1 MPGTRTD
8 GNDEREN
15 MSHEGQ
21 TPGGYPQQGPPQH
34 NPQAPAPQPGEYAP
48 QAGQPGQQAQP
59 GQYAPQ
65 QPGQYAPQQGQQGGY
80 APGQQGQP
88 GGYAPGQQGG
98 YAPGQPTGYAPGQQG
113 GYAPQAPAA
122 PRPNPFKGI
131 PVADFVRDGAA
142 LLLLLVSLALW
153 VTAGEKVGDSYHF
166 VVIIVTVI
174 SVLSLALPYLAR
186 GGVFPASW
194 TVHQTR
200 LARQVA
206 NAPYVL
212 AVVVYVVLDIFKV
225 GDSYGVGTAFGL
237 GLAGALLAAQPRET
251 EMGPENLD
259 LAAPKTWRA
268 VTFGLAG
275 LVAVTMLISLVVFL
289 VNAGDYG
296 SAIIVILGIV
306 SWLVL
311 VGFFGWAVY
320 GVLVERSPSWRLFL
334 VGLGT
339 ALVVV
344 FLFGSGDSSSFL
356 QAQST
361 HALFWNAPP
370 TILSLQAG
378 LGSVFLPALAAA
390 VSSPAFR
397 RTLRSEDTTT
407 SWIGTAVHALDY
419 LAIVAGSTVVLSA
432 LWIGIPNRDLLEIG
446 LGGLITSIILGL
458 VVAGAAVYARLT
470 LAARPA
476 NGRNLAFG
484 AAGLALVLGIV
495 LIVVAPTIGNRFAEY
510 KLVSEGHLLLA
521 FALPAIIVVALT
533 VPKEIRGYFAENR
546 PAPRAAANAAYQWTQ
561 PQGGQP
567 GQVPQGQYGAP
578 QGAYGAPQGQY
589 GDLSSQYG
597 APQQGQYGTPVQ
609 DSQSAPTAAYGMPS
623 AQPGYSAPAGQHGSP
638 EAGYGSVPAAQTPA
652 AQTPAAQD
660 PAAGQSPWQAPVV
673 SPESEIDQDTHL
685 AGYVAGLAASGAQ
698 GQAPQHE
705 QPTGQPGYAP
715 AEQPAPVEQAP
726 APVVTAAHGYS
737 AAQALDPSTTGLVLS
752 QIVQEA
758 PELRPQVAAN
768 PTTYPALLDWLGQ
781 LGDPAVDE
789 ALRNRQG

>member
-34 NPQAPAPQPGEYAP
+34 NPQVPAP
-48 QAGQPGQQAQP
+48 QP

-65 QPGQYAPQQGQQGGY
+65 PDQPGQYAPQQGQPGQY
-80 APGQQGQP
+80 APQQAGQYAPQP
-88 GGYAPGQQGG
+88 GGYAPGQQGQQG
-98 YAPGQPTGYAPGQQG
+98 GYAPGQQG

-153 VTAGEKVGDSYHF
+153 VTPGEKVGDSYHF
-166 VVIIVTVI
+166 VLIIVTVI

-268 VTFGLAG
+268 VTFGIAG
-275 LVAVTMLISLVVFL
+275 LAAVTMLISLVMFL
-289 VNAGDYG
+289 VDAGDYG

-419 LAIVAGSTVVLSA
+419 LAIVAGSAVVLSA

-533 VPKEIRGYFAENR
+533 VPKEIRAYFAQNR

-567 GQVPQGQYGAP
+567 GQAPQGQYGAP

-589 GDLSSQYG
+589 GDPSSQYG
-597 APQQGQYGTPVQ
+597 APQQGQYGAPVQ
-609 DSQSAPTAAYGMPS
+609 GSQSAPTAAYGTPS
-623 AQPGYSAPAGQHGSP
+623 AQPGYGAPAGQHGSP
-638 EAGYGSVPAAQTPA
+638 EGAYGSAPV

-660 PAAGQSPWQAPVV
+660 TAAGQSPWQAPAG

-685 AGYVAGLAASGAQ
+685 AGHVAGLAASGAHP
-698 GQAPQHE
+698 QAPQHE
-705 QPTGQPGYAP
+705 QHTDQPGNAP
-715 AEQPAPVEQAP
+715 AEQHAPAEHAP
-726 APVVTAAHGYS
+726 APAVAASHGYS